1 MHSQIPTSLK
11 GQFLM
16 AMPGLADPN
25 FQKTVTCISEH
36 TEEGAVGVVVNRLHS
51 VLKVKMIFDE
61 LKINCQIDGDALPI
75 YIGGPVHANE
85 IFVLQGPPFDWEGS
99 LPVNSELA
107 LSNSRAILEA
117 IAAGRGPND
126 FIICLGCAG
135 WGPGQLEF
143 ELKENVW
150 LTGPYRKN
158 LVFET
163 PVEKRWEEAIRA
175 IGIDPALLSD
185 TPGHA

>member
-1 MHSQIPTSLK
+1 MHNQLPTSLK

-36 TEEGAVGVVVNRLHS
+36 TEEGAVGVIINRIHNALS
-51 VLKVKMIFDE
+51 AKMIFDE
-61 LKINCQIDGDALPI
+61 LEIECRIDGDSLPI
-75 YIGGPVHANE
+75 HIGGPVHANE

-107 LSNSRAILEA
+107 LSNSRAVLEA
-117 IAAGRGPND
+117 IAADCGPRE

-150 LTGPYRKN
+150 LTGPYFRK
-158 LVFET
+158 LAFEV
-163 PVEKRWEEAIRA
+163 PVEKRWEEAIRS

-185 TPGHA
+185 TAGHA